1 MKGSR
6 REWIVLVTVVA
17 VMAGVSALMGD
28 RDADEAKE
36 GRPNPSTYNAKGTG
50 SKGLYLWLQEVG
62 LQVRR
67 WERPLTGLPDGAT
80 VLLVLGPRLP
90 LDEQELKALEE
101 WVREG
106 GVLVLADDTVGGPVP
121 GVWAGPPALKFGLR
135 PRLGGRAAS
144 LRPSFASSYAEG
156 VETIQPLGRVR
167 FQRQDPEGWAPL
179 FADRTGDV
187 VAIKRL
193 GEGTLI
199 AITDPSIFSNARL
212 EIAGH
217 ARLVLN
223 ITQGHAEGGVVLVD
237 EFHHGY
243 GRQEGLLRY
252 LKGSAAPWILA
263 QAALAFLAFL
273 LARGTRFGAPMPAQV
288 DRRASS
294 LEYVGALGDLYRR
307 AGARRLAV
315 ETLARSFRRK
325 LVEALGARLGEEAGQ
340 LGARAARR
348 FGVRAE
354 RVKGCLVP
362 GPGTAASDE
371 ALLKFARAAHMIE
384 GRLRRRVL
392 PAAPGARGRAH

>member
-1 MKGSR
+1 MKGSQ
-6 REWIVLVTVVA
+6 REWIALVALVV
-17 VMAGVSALMGD
+17 VMAGVSALIGD
-28 RDADEAKE
+28 RDADEARE
-36 GRPNPSTYNAKGTG
+36 EQANPSTYNPKGTG
-50 SKGLYLWLQEVG
+50 SKGLYLWLQEIG

-67 WERPLTGLPDGAT
+67 LERPLTGLPDEAT
-80 VLLVLGPRLP
+80 VLLLLGPRLP
-90 LDEQELKALEE
+90 PDEQELKALEK

-121 GVWAGPPALKFGLR
+121 GVWAGASSLKFGLR
-135 PRLGGRAAS
+135 PRLGGSAAS
-144 LRPSFASSYAEG
+144 LRPAFASFYAEG

-167 FQRQDPEGWAPL
+167 FQRQDAEGWAPL

-199 AITDPSIFSNARL
+199 AISDPSIFSNARL

-223 ITQGHAEGGVVLVD
+223 IMQGHAEGGVVLVD
-237 EFHHGY
+237 EYHHGY
-243 GRQEGLLRY
+243 GQRDGLLRY
-252 LKGSAAPWILA
+252 LKGSVVPWILA

-273 LARGTRFGAPMPAQV
+273 LARGTRFGAPVPVQEDA
-288 DRRASS
+288 RASS

-315 ETLARSFRRK
+315 EALARSFRRK
-325 LVEALGARLGEEAGQ
+325 LAEALGARLGEEVGQ
-340 LGARAARR
+340 LGERAARR

-354 RVKGCLVP
+354 RVKGCLTP

-371 ALLKFARAAHMIE
+371 ALLRFARAVHGLE
-384 GRLRRRVL
+384 GRLRR
-392 PAAPGARGRAH
+392 GALQARQGMRDGAH